1 MSQAT
6 NAEPFRGEPRRRR
19 PWLAALMSLLWLGVG
34 QLYNGEARKALAFF
48 AVWAALL
55 CAVVVLTIAATP
67 GPVTIVVLYFLAAL
81 VVALAIYAAVDAFRQ
96 ARRLRAVVLKRYQR
110 AWLYALSAVAVL
122 LFSNAAR
129 LSAWRPFSVPSASM
143 VPTVEPGEYI
153 MTKRYARAE
162 APQRGDLAIFHF
174 PPDRSIEYFKRII
187 GLPGDR
193 VQLRGGVVYLNG
205 APFARE
211 RVAGAFRSEWV
222 GNPAIRYIE
231 SMPDGRHYRIAKM
244 GDSGW
249 RNDTN
254 EFVVPPDRYFVLG
267 DNRDNSVDSRD
278 REIGF
283 IPRDDIIDRAYVIYW
298 SADRSRIAAALE

>member
-153 MTKRYARAE
+153 KTKRYARAE

-211 RVAGAFRSEWV
+211 RSPGRPMMRLKYSMLRSGGKWKMARSPRCGAS
-222 GNPAIRYIE
+222 A
-231 SMPDGRHYRIAKM
+231 
-244 GDSGW
+244 
-249 RNDTN
+249 
-254 EFVVPPDRYFVLG
+254 
-267 DNRDNSVDSRD
+267 
-278 REIGF
+278 
-283 IPRDDIIDRAYVIYW
+283 RAYRFVMMYSPGSTVGTID
-298 SADRSRIAAALE
+298 ALGTENGRQALSRAALEKSRTATADSAYNQARW